1 MNTKNTSF
9 YMMADVKKDILVRR
23 FWTETGGFSL
33 PEVTMAVGI
42 AAMAIV
48 LLLGLLP
55 SGMGSIRNASNTLAE
70 TRIYQQIIAEIQ
82 TANWGAASGG
92 GLPPGLADYNN
103 ARRFFDDQG
112 TPLELSGDD
121 SIRLTYVSLIELEG
135 PGGPVAVPGGLPSP
149 DMLTVKINIA
159 AVPDAR
165 FSFDGDVPFSSRAF
179 TVARQ
184 F

>member
-1 MNTKNTSF
+1 MIIVPSPAAPLTVMKLEISLDSPRK
-9 YMMADVKKDILVRR
+9 AAH
-23 FWTETGGFSL
+23 GFSL

-42 AAMAIV
+42 ASMAIV

-55 SGMGSIRNASNTLAE
+55 SGMSSIRSASNTLAE

-82 TANWGAASGG
+82 TANWGAAGAG
-92 GLPPGLADYNN
+92 AMPPGLTPYAN

-112 TPLELSGDD
+112 SPLDIGGAD
-121 SIRLTYVSLIELEG
+121 SIRLTYVSEIQLEG
-135 PGGPVAVPGGLPSP
+135 PGGPVAVPGGAPST
-149 DMLTVKINIA
+149 DMLTVRINIA

-165 FSFDGDVPFSSRAF
+165 FSFNGEVPFSSRAF

>member
-1 MNTKNTSF
+1 MI
-9 YMMADVKKDILVRR
+9 ILPSPAAPLTVMKLEISLDSPRKAAH
-23 FWTETGGFSL
+23 GFSL

-42 AAMAIV
+42 ASMAIV

-55 SGMGSIRNASNTLAE
+55 SGMSSIRSASNTLAE

-82 TANWGAASGG
+82 TANWGAAGAG
-92 GLPPGLADYNN
+92 ALPPGLTPYAN

-112 TPLELSGDD
+112 SPLDIGGAD
-121 SIRLTYVSLIELEG
+121 SIRLTYVSEILLEG
-135 PGGPVAVPGGLPSP
+135 PGGPVAVPGGAPSP
-149 DMLTVKINIA
+149 DMLTVRINIA

-165 FSFDGDVPFSSRAF
+165 FSFNGEVPFSSRAF

>member
-1 MNTKNTSF
+1 MIMSPPFVYPLTPMKPEASVDLSRK
-9 YMMADVKKDILVRR
+9 AAS
-23 FWTETGGFSL
+23 GFSL

-55 SGMGSIRNASNTLAE
+55 SGMSSIRGASNTLAE

-82 TANWGAASGG
+82 TANWGATTGG
-92 GLPPGLADYNN
+92 ALPPGLTPYAG

-112 TPLELSGDD
+112 SPLDLGGAD
-121 SIRLTYVSLIELEG
+121 SIRLTYVSEILLEG
-135 PGGPVAVPGGLPSP
+135 PGGPLAVPGGAPSP
-149 DMLTVKINIA
+149 DMLTVRINIA

-165 FSFDGDVPFSSRAF
+165 FSFNGEVPFSSRAF